1 VADSPSRPSLLR
13 RLFHPQDSG
22 RHTRPPRFLRVHNT
36 TRETTVG
43 DRIEVADTAARRNKG
58 LLGRAGLEPGEGLW
72 IVPCEA
78 VHTFAMK
85 FALDLIYLDR
95 KHRVVK
101 VRESVRPGRIS
112 GAFRA
117 HSVIELP
124 TGSIAASQT
133 HPGDLLQLDD
143 TLSARPDQVC
153 SRACPGNVEGSLT
166 LGPGI
171 PPTSRSNSPLHH
183 EPGCPRSR
191 F

>member
-1 VADSPSRPSLLR
+1 
-13 RLFHPQDSG
+13 
-22 RHTRPPRFLRVHNT
+22 VHNT

-43 DRIEVADTAARRNKG
+43 DRIEIADTAARRNKG

-133 HPGDLLQLDD
+133 HPGDLLQFDD
-143 TLSARPDQVC
+143 TLSAPSD
-153 SRACPGNVEGSLT
+153 
-166 LGPGI
+166 
-171 PPTSRSNSPLHH
+171 
-183 EPGCPRSR
+183 
-191 F
+191 

>member
-1 VADSPSRPSLLR
+1 
-13 RLFHPQDSG
+13 
-22 RHTRPPRFLRVHNT
+22 
-36 TRETTVG
+36 
-43 DRIEVADTAARRNKG
+43 
-58 LLGRAGLEPGEGLW
+58 LW

-133 HPGDLLQLDD
+133 HPGDLLQFDD
-143 TLSARPDQVC
+143 TLSAPSD
-153 SRACPGNVEGSLT
+153 
-166 LGPGI
+166 
-171 PPTSRSNSPLHH
+171 
-183 EPGCPRSR
+183 
-191 F
+191 